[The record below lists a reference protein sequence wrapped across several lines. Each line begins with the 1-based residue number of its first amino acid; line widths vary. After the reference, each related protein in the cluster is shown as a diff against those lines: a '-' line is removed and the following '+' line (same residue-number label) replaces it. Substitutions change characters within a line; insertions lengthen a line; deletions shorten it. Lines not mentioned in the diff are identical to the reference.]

1 MDVGNMKY
9 SCRDE
14 VYIDTR
20 DLYTQT
26 WVGYLKQISTFK
38 SVDRLSRK

>member
-1 MDVGNMKY
+1 LSRLKEGIPKFKQTEDMDVGNMKY

-26 WVGYLKQISTFK
+26 
-38 SVDRLSRK
+38 